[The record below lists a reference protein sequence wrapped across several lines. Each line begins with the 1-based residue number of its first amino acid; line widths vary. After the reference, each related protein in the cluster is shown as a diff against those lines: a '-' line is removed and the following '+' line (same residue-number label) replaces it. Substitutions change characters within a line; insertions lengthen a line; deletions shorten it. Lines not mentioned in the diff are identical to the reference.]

1 MRIATITLN
10 PAIDQYIFLKEFKP
24 TEVNRAQA
32 MVARA
37 GGKGV
42 NVACALADAGL
53 AVTATGFLG
62 QVNEAVHAHH
72 LARKGIE
79 DLFVRIPGETRTNIK
94 LMDESTGQTTDIN
107 LPGLTPSHAEIE
119 QLDILLD
126 ELAISCRWFVL
137 TGGMPPGMPPETYGR
152 IIARLKQKGCF
163 VALDSS
169 GEALR
174 WGTAASPALIK
185 PNQFELSQLAGKP
198 LVCQQDVLSAALAC
212 FRQSDMQYAIVSMG
226 AQGALFI
233 SQSQILRAVPPAVK
247 ARSTVGAGDALL
259 AGWLV
264 AQFRGLKAEDQAR
277 LAVAFSIARIT
288 STDADLP
295 SFEMIWA
302 LAADIQVTEIQRN
315 L

>member
-1 MRIATITLN
+1 MRIVTITLN

-24 TEVNRAQA
+24 NEVNRAQA
-32 MVARA
+32 MVVRA

-53 AVTATGFLG
+53 AVAATGFLG
-62 QVNEAVHAHH
+62 QVNDAVHAHH

-94 LMDESTGQTTDIN
+94 LMDSSAGQTTDIN
-107 LPGLTPSHAEIE
+107 LPGLTPSPLEIE

-126 ELAISCRWFVL
+126 ELASSCRWFVL
-137 TGGMPPGMPPETYGR
+137 TGGMPPGMPPETYAR
-152 IIARLKQKGCF
+152 IIARLNQKGCR

-169 GEALR
+169 GDALR
-174 WGTAASPALIK
+174 WGTAAGPALIK
-185 PNQFELSQLAGKP
+185 PNLLELSQLAGEP
-198 LVCQQDVLSAALAC
+198 LIHEQDVLSAALAC
-212 FRQSDMQYAIVSMG
+212 FQHSDMQCAIVSMG
-226 AQGALFI
+226 AQGALFM
-233 SQSQILRAVPPAVK
+233 SQRQILRAIPPAVK

-264 AQFRGLKAEDQAR
+264 GELRGLKVEEQAR

-288 STDADLP
+288 SVDADLP
-295 SFEMIWA
+295 PVETIMA
-302 LAADIQVTEIQRN
+302 LSADIRVTEIRGN